1 MRCNYTRRCYNIV
14 YSIINCTVKRL
25 TINVAVKVMV
35 IIVTEVENTADTVI
49 EGTEIDNNYITLTEI
64 KLICFVNSVVL
75 INIKLNIILI
85 TIL

>member
-49 EGTEIDNNYITLTEI
+49 EGTEIDNHYITLTEI
-64 KLICFVNSVVL
+64 KLICFANSVVL
-75 INIKLNIILI
+75 INIKLKIILI